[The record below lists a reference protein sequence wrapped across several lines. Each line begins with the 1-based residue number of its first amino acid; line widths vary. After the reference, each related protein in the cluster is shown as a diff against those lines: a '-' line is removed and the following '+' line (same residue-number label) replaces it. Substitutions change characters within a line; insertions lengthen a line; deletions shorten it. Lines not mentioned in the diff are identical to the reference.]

1 MKILR
6 ARWFSFGAA
15 VIAALWATAASP
27 AEEIRLPIIRDTWVS
42 SYGEEAHCNLGG
54 APRLKFKSYQEMSLV
69 DIDPAPW
76 KGRVVEA
83 AWLHVCLAGRERLWR
98 VTASSISSPWV
109 EGTSPTY
116 RPQEGSSCFAWRE
129 YPKVPWAYPGS
140 DLTAVVLGQGGSL
153 WRMADASDPDAEG
166 WQIIPIDPLVIAARA
181 AGISHGILLFDDTG
195 TEWQRDGERV
205 EFRPFPNRFV
215 FSRHGPGERA
225 PYLRL
230 QVGPPDTVPPPPP
243 AEVNSEA
250 EALPP
255 GEAFLRWKV
264 PEDPPPGRTLGFFVS
279 VNGKAIPQYLVPVA
293 PEPGREVS
301 LHLRDLNLA
310 PGAKVDVEIR
320 AVDAAG
326 NISQPARITVT
337 VSGHMVPSLPWL
349 GGEGFAAITPEKR
362 SGDAGGALFV
372 SARRAEKL
380 QQVVG
385 ELPCIGRAAVSV
397 IDEFDKI
404 HPVTGQM
411 IPAQDPEYLL
421 RNHLWDAR
429 RKVIA
434 LQAARNEFVAFQ
446 LVFFGEVRG
455 LRPTVVFDGAARGI
469 RPRFA
474 QVWLVHTKAGP
485 LGDPVVPLS
494 GPVDLPLTNLAAP
507 AGAIPATASTLLCE
521 LYVPHHVAPGR
532 HTGQL
537 LLRTGSELLRIDI
550 LLNVWNFTLPDYLS
564 FIPEMNCYGLP
575 ADEREYYRLAHEHRT
590 VINRLPYSQR
600 GTVAPGC
607 APGWDGKQLRWE
619 EWDRRFGPLLDG
631 SAFADLPRRG
641 VPVEVFYLP
650 LHENW
655 PTPIDSHY
663 NGSYWADEA
672 FSAEY
677 RQAFVEVS
685 RQFAEHIERRGWH
698 ETLFQCFLNNKNYY
712 KRNGWSR
719 GSSPWLLD
727 EPADTQDFWALRYFG
742 EAFHEGCM
750 KASGSK
756 EPQARLVFRCDIS
769 RPQWQRDLLDHV
781 LDYNVVAGGA
791 FRRYHRL
798 VIDRRQRFGQIL
810 LDYGTTNPVADSNV
824 SPAGWCWDSW
834 TLGSDGIIPWQT
846 IGRPESWR
854 QDDQLALFYPGEAVG
869 LKGPVPSIRL
879 KAYRRGQQDAEYLTL
894 LTRALNQPR
903 WAVGSMIRR
912 ELGIESGWEAQAAGE
927 EEPAGQIRFQNL
939 LPQQLWQLRIRVARV
954 IDAAGPAPQRRLVD
968 FRPPRRDP
976 SQAPPAKV
984 SPRPEASGS

>member
-1 MKILR
+1 MQ
-6 ARWFSFGAA
+6 
-15 VIAALWATAASP
+15 T
-27 AEEIRLPIIRDTWVS
+27 
-42 SYGEEAHCNLGG
+42 C
-54 APRLKFKSYQEMSLV
+54 LV
-69 DIDPAPW
+69 
-76 KGRVVEA
+76 G
-83 AWLHVCLAGRERLWR
+83 
-98 VTASSISSPWV
+98 
-109 EGTSPTY
+109 
-116 RPQEGSSCFAWRE
+116 
-129 YPKVPWAYPGS
+129 
-140 DLTAVVLGQGGSL
+140 
-153 WRMADASDPDAEG
+153 
-166 WQIIPIDPLVIAARA
+166 
-181 AGISHGILLFDDTG
+181 
-195 TEWQRDGERV
+195 
-205 EFRPFPNRFV
+205 
-215 FSRHGPGERA
+215 
-225 PYLRL
+225 
-230 QVGPPDTVPPPPP
+230 
-243 AEVNSEA
+243 
-250 EALPP
+250 
-255 GEAFLRWKV
+255 
-264 PEDPPPGRTLGFFVS
+264 
-279 VNGKAIPQYLVPVA
+279 
-293 PEPGREVS
+293 
-301 LHLRDLNLA
+301 
-310 PGAKVDVEIR
+310 
-320 AVDAAG
+320 
-326 NISQPARITVT
+326 
-337 VSGHMVPSLPWL
+337 
-349 GGEGFAAITPEKR
+349 
-362 SGDAGGALFV
+362 
-372 SARRAEKL
+372 
-380 QQVVG
+380 
-385 ELPCIGRAAVSV
+385 
-397 IDEFDKI
+397 
-404 HPVTGQM
+404 
-411 IPAQDPEYLL
+411 
-421 RNHLWDAR
+421 
-429 RKVIA
+429 
-434 LQAARNEFVAFQ
+434 
-446 LVFFGEVRG
+446 
-455 LRPTVVFDGAARGI
+455 
-469 RPRFA
+469 
-474 QVWLVHTKAGP
+474 
-485 LGDPVVPLS
+485 
-494 GPVDLPLTNLAAP
+494 
-507 AGAIPATASTLLCE
+507 
-521 LYVPHHVAPGR
+521 
-532 HTGQL
+532 
-537 LLRTGSELLRIDI
+537 
-550 LLNVWNFTLPDYLS
+550 
-564 FIPEMNCYGLP
+564 
-575 ADEREYYRLAHEHRT
+575 
-590 VINRLPYSQR
+590 
-600 GTVAPGC
+600 
-607 APGWDGKQLRWE
+607 
-619 EWDRRFGPLLDG
+619 
-631 SAFADLPRRG
+631 G

-685 RQFAEHIERRGWH
+685 RQFAEHIEKRGWH